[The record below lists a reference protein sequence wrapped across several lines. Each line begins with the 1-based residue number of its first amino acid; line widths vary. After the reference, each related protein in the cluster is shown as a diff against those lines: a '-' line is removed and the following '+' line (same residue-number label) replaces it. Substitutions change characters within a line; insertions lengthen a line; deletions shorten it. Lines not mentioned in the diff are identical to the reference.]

1 MTSKSALNQLWAA
14 DTTSPFEPA
23 LSKDRHFVVGF
34 TLLFLAFLLTAFFSL
49 NRSIINV
56 PIIGIPA
63 SLAFGFGAV
72 YTICA
77 VGVYV

>member
-1 MTSKSALNQLWAA
+1 MSALHEVWEAA
-14 DTTSPFEPA
+14 AGSPFKPIVGKN
-23 LSKDRHFVVGF
+23 SQFFVGF
-34 TLLFLAFLLTAFFSL
+34 SLLLIALVLTGFFSL
-49 NRSIINV
+49 NRSIV
-56 PIIGIPA
+56 SLPAIGIPA